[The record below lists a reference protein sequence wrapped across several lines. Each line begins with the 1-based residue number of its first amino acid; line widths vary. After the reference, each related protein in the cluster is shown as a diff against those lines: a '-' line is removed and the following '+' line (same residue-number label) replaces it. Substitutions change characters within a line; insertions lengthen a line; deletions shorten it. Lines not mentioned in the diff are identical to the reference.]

1 MPNKRTLIPVT
12 QPFPWREM
20 LAYLSWRSTPGLEST
35 TDGFYKRQTAS
46 GEVAI
51 TYEPGCLAVSSAVNV
66 SAKARLLFDTN
77 CNIDGI
83 HHVLG
88 KCPLLG
94 PRLRS
99 LPGLRIPGCWEP
111 FELCMRVILGQ
122 QVSVKG
128 ASTLMGRLGAL
139 CPDFLASQ
147 IVDADLSK
155 LGVPQ
160 RRAETIRSL
169 AQAAVAGNLEFG
181 TRSWEENASA
191 LRSIPGIGPWTVDYL
206 AIRLGRDP
214 DAFPETDLGLLRAAH
229 STSPRELLRLA
240 DKWRPFRA
248 YAAIYLWTMS

>member
-1 MPNKRTLIPVT
+1 MPSKRTLIPVT
-12 QPFPWREM
+12 EPFPWREM

-35 TDGFYKRQTAS
+35 IDGAYKRQTAS

-51 TYEPGCLAVSSAVNV
+51 TYEPGCLALFSAVDI
-66 SAKARLLFDTN
+66 SAKARILFDTD
-77 CNIDGI
+77 CNIEDI
-83 HHVLG
+83 HRVLS

-94 PRLRS
+94 PRLRN

-111 FELCMRVILGQ
+111 LELCMRVILGQ

-147 IVDADLSK
+147 IVDADLSQ
-155 LGVPQ
+155 LGVPR
-160 RRAETIRSL
+160 RRAETIRAL
-169 AQAAVAGNLEFG
+169 AQADVAGHLDFE

-191 LRSIPGIGPWTVDYL
+191 LRSIPGIGPWTIDYL

-214 DAFPETDLGLLRAAH
+214 DAFPETDLGLLRAANT
-229 STSPRELLRLA
+229 TSPGELLRLA
-240 DKWRPFRA
+240 EKWRPFRA
-248 YAAIYLWTMS
+248 YAAIYLWAAS